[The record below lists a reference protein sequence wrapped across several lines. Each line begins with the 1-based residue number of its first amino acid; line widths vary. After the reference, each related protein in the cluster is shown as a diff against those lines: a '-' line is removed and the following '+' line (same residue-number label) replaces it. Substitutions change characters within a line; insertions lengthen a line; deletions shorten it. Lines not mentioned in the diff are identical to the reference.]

1 MWLHENLRSLQE
13 DLPII
18 VEHHRTALFVP
29 LCEKF
34 TSICTMNWERLQMVQ
49 NYRLA
54 HFDQLMTSTLETRKD
69 FLQQFGSSLDRSDS
83 SSMTLLYSHRTEKEL
98 TRLREIE
105 QRFRTAIALDP
116 NEKETPSKQSD
127 HIERDRVSIEV
138 RHDPSR
144 CTPSA
149 VHPSNNACLI
159 TTDSLLTFSITVE

>member
-13 DLPII
+13 DLPVI
-18 VEHHRTALFVP
+18 VEHDRAALIAP

-34 TSICTMNWERLQMVQ
+34 ASICTINWERLQMLQ

-69 FLQQFGSSLDRSDS
+69 FLQQFGSNLNRSELS
-83 SSMTLLYSHRTEKEL
+83 SVTLLYSHRTEKEVG
-98 TRLREIE
+98 RLDGIE
-105 QRFRTAIALDP
+105 QRFRTAISLDP
-116 NEKETPSKQSD
+116 NDEEISSKQSD

-144 CTPSA
+144 CTP
-149 VHPSNNACLI
+149 NAALLI
-159 TTDSLLTFSITVE
+159 TTDSLLTFSITVDHN